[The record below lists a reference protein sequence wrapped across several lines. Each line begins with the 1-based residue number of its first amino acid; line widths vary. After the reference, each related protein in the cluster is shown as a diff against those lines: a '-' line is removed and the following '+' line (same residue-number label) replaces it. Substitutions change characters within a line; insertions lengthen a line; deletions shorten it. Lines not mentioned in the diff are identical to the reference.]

1 MLKLN
6 ENLKIVKNYYI
17 ELDQYEKFGISHETS
32 VREAFRKVLD
42 YCCKQTN
49 LQLVSEYSIEN
60 PFKKTKIIID
70 GAFLDHFN
78 LTHGFWEAKDSQDD
92 LDKEIKLKFQ
102 KGYPAI
108 NTIFQAPYHA
118 VIFQNKIKVF
128 DEPIDKPKNLVT
140 ALELLFNY
148 KSEPIADWEQAVEQF
163 KEKIPALAQSLLE
176 LIEKEM
182 QNNHHFRQAY
192 RSFADIIRLSINPNI
207 SESAIEEMLI
217 QHLLT
222 EQIFSSVFNNPDFVK
237 KNIIARQI
245 ESVVDALTHKYFNKQ
260 EFFKP
265 LNPFFASI
273 KNVANNSD
281 LLFDFASKQSF
292 LNTVYEKFFQG
303 FAVKQADTLGIVY
316 TPQPVVNF
324 MVDSVEQIL
333 RREFNRSLAS
343 PGVHILDPFVGTG
356 NFILN
361 IMRKIKKTELQ
372 YKYRHELHCNEVMLL
387 PYYVATM
394 NIEHTYYELI
404 GEYEPFPGACL
415 VDTFELAESR
425 QLELGFSEEN
435 TQRIE
440 QLKQTPIFVY
450 ISNPPYNAGQVNE
463 NDNNKN
469 RKYPTIDRRIRETFV
484 KDSKA
489 TNKNVLYDPYVR
501 AFRFAMDKIIE
512 QGEGIIAFI
521 SNNGFLDGIAFDGM
535 RKHIYE
541 NFDKIFI
548 VDLKGNIRRDSMKD
562 GIPLGEKHTVF
573 GLSAMV
579 GICITF
585 LVKKKNETKKEF
597 RYSEV
602 PFRSTREEKFKF
614 LEEHQHIYNVP
625 WREIVPDSNHTW
637 LTEGL
642 QEDFDS
648 LVPLGTKEAKA
659 GKENAVFKVYS
670 RGVFTSRDAW
680 VYNWNK
686 GFLAKNIQNTIETYN
701 FHVFKYQQFKEKP
714 NIDDFVEYDDKK
726 ISWSLFLKE
735 HLKRNHLANFD
746 EKKIRISLYRPFTK
760 TFLFFDRILN
770 EAVYQFPKIFPT
782 AESENENRVI
792 CVSGLGSSKPFQALM
807 VNLIPCMDML
817 EKTQC
822 FPFYVYEVD
831 GSGRRENI
839 SDWALEL
846 FRNHY
851 HDERITKWDIFY
863 YIYAVLHKKDY
874 RQRYQQNLR
883 RSLPRIPLY
892 EDFWKFAQAGR
903 KLGDLHVNYE
913 QAEEYP
919 LEAIENPNEQLDYR
933 VEKMVISKDKQSIK
947 YNDFLT
953 LAGVPLVVY
962 NYRLGNRSALEWI
975 VDQYRVKVDPRSG
988 IVNDPNR
995 ADDPTYIIRLIKKI
1009 VTVSLETI
1017 KIVESL

>member
-42 YCCKQTN
+42 HCCKQTN
-49 LQLVSEYSIEN
+49 LQLVSEYTIEN

-541 NFDKIFI
+541 NFDKIYIFN
-548 VDLKGNIRRDSMKD
+548 LKGNVRKNPKIA
-562 GIPLGEKHTVF
+562 GTTHNVF
-573 GLSAMV
+573 GIQV
-579 GICITF
+579 GVCISF
-585 LVKKKNETKKEF
+585 LIKKKEGGKSDKIN
-597 RYSEV
+597 YYEV
-602 PFRSTREEKFKF
+602 DDFTLKEEKYRI
-614 LEEHQHIYNVP
+614 LENFGNIYNVP

-953 LAGVPLVVY
+953 LAGVPLEVY

>member
-469 RKYPTIDRRIRETFV
+469 RKYPTIDRRIRETFS

-489 TNKNVLYDPYVR
+489 TLKAQLYDPYVR

-521 SNNGFLDGIAFDGM
+521 SNNGYLDGIAFDGM

-541 NFDKIFI
+541 NFDKIYIFN
-548 VDLKGNIRRDSMKD
+548 LKGNVRKNPKIS
-562 GIPLGEKHTVF
+562 GTTHNVF
-573 GLSAMV
+573 GIQV
-579 GICITF
+579 GVCITF
-585 LVKKKNETKKEF
+585 LIKKKEGGKSDKINYYEIDDFTLK
-597 RYSEV
+597 
-602 PFRSTREEKFKF
+602 EEKYRI
-614 LEEHQHIYNVP
+614 LENFGTIYNVP

-648 LVPLGTKEAKA
+648 LVPLGERTLNTNERNLTFEIFIPGVNS
-659 GKENAVFKVYS
+659 GK
-670 RGVFTSRDAW
+670 DAW
-680 VYNWNK
+680 VYNSNK
-686 GFLAKNIQNTIETYN
+686 DNLINNIKKFILFYN
-701 FHVFKYQQFKEKP
+701 YQVFKYQNSKIKP
-714 NIDDFVEYDDKK
+714 QNIDDFVDYDERQ
-726 ISWSLFLKE
+726 ISWSSTLKS
-735 HLKRNHLANFD
+735 HLKRNEVADFN
-746 EKKIRISLYRPFTK
+746 ENEIKISIYRPFYK
-760 TFLFFDRILN
+760 QFIYFNRIIVDRPSL
-770 EAVYQFPKIFPT
+770 FPKIFPT

-792 CVSGLGSSKPFQALM
+792 AVTGLGWKSPFFAIMTNCIVDIQIAG
-807 VNLIPCMDML
+807 N
-817 EKTQC
+817 TQC
-822 FPFYVYEVD
+822 FPFYVYEED

-919 LEAIENPNEQLDYR
+919 LEAIETRNEQLDYR
-933 VEKMVISKDKQSIK
+933 VEKMVISKGKQSIK

-953 LAGVPLVVY
+953 LAGVPLEVY
-962 NYRLGNRSALEWI
+962 NYRLGNRSALEWV

-988 IVNDPNR
+988 IVNDPNQ

-1009 VTVSLETI
+1009 VTVSLETV

>member
-501 AFRFAMDKIIE
+501 AFRFAMDKIME

-521 SNNGFLDGIAFDGM
+521 SNNGFIDGIAFDGM

-541 NFDKIFI
+541 NFNLIYHFNLRGNARTSGEKRRKE
-548 VDLKGNIRRDSMKD
+548 KGNIFEDKIRV
-562 GIPLGEKHTVF
+562 G
-573 GLSAMV
+573 V
-579 GICITF
+579 GITI
-585 LVKKKNETKKEF
+585 LVKFKNRNDKKIFYYDIGDYLT
-597 RYSEV
+597 S
-602 PFRSTREEKFKF
+602 EEKRKIVENFGN
-614 LEEHQHIYNVP
+614 IYNVP

-659 GKENAVFKVYS
+659 GKENALFS
-670 RGVFTSRDAW
+670 IFINGVKTNRDSW

-686 GFLAKNIQNTIETYN
+686 NVLIKNIKIITDTYN
-701 FHVFKYQQFKEKP
+701 YHVFKYQQLEEKP

-726 ISWSLFLKE
+726 ISWDS
-735 HLKRNHLANFD
+735 HLKNCLKYLQFAKYNENQIRNS
-746 EKKIRISLYRPFTK
+746 IYRPFVK
-760 TFLFFDRILN
+760 QFLYYDRILN
-770 EAVYQFPKIFPT
+770 NTYTLFYKIFPT

-792 CVSGLGSSKPFQALM
+792 AFTAIGCSKPFHSLM
-807 VNLIPCMDML
+807 INCIPDMHL
-817 EKTQC
+817 CGDTQC

-863 YIYAVLHKKDY
+863 YIYAVLHKEDY

-892 EDFWKFAQAGR
+892 ENFWKFAQAGR

-953 LAGVPLVVY
+953 LAGVPLEVY
-962 NYRLGNRSALEWI
+962 NYRLGNRSALEWV

>member
-333 RREFNRSLAS
+333 RREFNRSLGS

-469 RKYPTIDRRIRETFV
+469 RKYPTIDRRIRETFS

-489 TNKNVLYDPYVR
+489 TLKAQLYDPYVR

-521 SNNGFLDGIAFDGM
+521 SNNGYLDGIAFDGM

-541 NFDKIFI
+541 NFDKIYIFN
-548 VDLKGNIRRDSMKD
+548 LKGNVRKNPKIS
-562 GIPLGEKHTVF
+562 GTTHNVF
-573 GLSAMV
+573 GIQV
-579 GICITF
+579 GVCITF
-585 LVKKKNETKKEF
+585 LIKKKEGGKSDKINYYEIDDFTLK
-597 RYSEV
+597 
-602 PFRSTREEKFKF
+602 EEKYRI
-614 LEEHQHIYNVP
+614 LENFGTIYNVP

-642 QEDFDS
+642 QADFDS
-648 LVPLGTKEAKA
+648 LVPLGERTLNTNERNLTFEIFIPGVNS
-659 GKENAVFKVYS
+659 GK
-670 RGVFTSRDAW
+670 DAW
-680 VYNWNK
+680 VYNSNK
-686 GFLAKNIQNTIETYN
+686 DNLINNIKKFILFYN
-701 FHVFKYQQFKEKP
+701 YQVFKYQNSKIKP
-714 NIDDFVEYDDKK
+714 QNIDDFVDYDERQ
-726 ISWSLFLKE
+726 ISWSSTLKS
-735 HLKRNHLANFD
+735 HLKRNEVADFN
-746 EKKIRISLYRPFTK
+746 ENEIKISIYRPFYK
-760 TFLFFDRILN
+760 QFIYFNRIIVDRPSL
-770 EAVYQFPKIFPT
+770 FPKIFPT

-792 CVSGLGSSKPFQALM
+792 AVTAIGCSKPFHSLM
-807 VNLIPCMDML
+807 INCIPDIHLCGD
-817 EKTQC
+817 TQC

-953 LAGVPLVVY
+953 LAGVPLEVY
-962 NYRLGNRSALEWI
+962 NYRLGNRSALEWV

-1009 VTVSLETI
+1009 VTVSLETV

>member
-489 TNKNVLYDPYVR
+489 TLKAQLYDPYVR

-521 SNNGFLDGIAFDGM
+521 SNNGFIDGIAFDGM

-541 NFDKIFI
+541 NF
-548 VDLKGNIRRDSMKD
+548 
-562 GIPLGEKHTVF
+562 
-573 GLSAMV
+573 
-579 GICITF
+579 
-585 LVKKKNETKKEF
+585 
-597 RYSEV
+597 
-602 PFRSTREEKFKF
+602 
-614 LEEHQHIYNVP
+614 
-625 WREIVPDSNHTW
+625 
-637 LTEGL
+637 
-642 QEDFDS
+642 
-648 LVPLGTKEAKA
+648 
-659 GKENAVFKVYS
+659 
-670 RGVFTSRDAW
+670 
-680 VYNWNK
+680 
-686 GFLAKNIQNTIETYN
+686 
-701 FHVFKYQQFKEKP
+701 
-714 NIDDFVEYDDKK
+714 
-726 ISWSLFLKE
+726 
-735 HLKRNHLANFD
+735 
-746 EKKIRISLYRPFTK
+746 
-760 TFLFFDRILN
+760 
-770 EAVYQFPKIFPT
+770 
-782 AESENENRVI
+782 
-792 CVSGLGSSKPFQALM
+792 
-807 VNLIPCMDML
+807 NLI
-817 EKTQC
+817 
-822 FPFYVYEVD
+822 
-831 GSGRRENI
+831 
-839 SDWALEL
+839 
-846 FRNHY
+846 Y
-851 HDERITKWDIFY
+851 H
-863 YIYAVLHKKDY
+863 
-874 RQRYQQNLR
+874 
-883 RSLPRIPLY
+883 
-892 EDFWKFAQAGR
+892 
-903 KLGDLHVNYE
+903 
-913 QAEEYP
+913 
-919 LEAIENPNEQLDYR
+919 
-933 VEKMVISKDKQSIK
+933 
-947 YNDFLT
+947 
-953 LAGVPLVVY
+953 
-962 NYRLGNRSALEWI
+962 
-975 VDQYRVKVDPRSG
+975 
-988 IVNDPNR
+988 
-995 ADDPTYIIRLIKKI
+995 LI
-1009 VTVSLETI
+1009 
-1017 KIVESL
+1017 